1 MFLEWY
7 AVYTSCHHE
16 QKVYDRLVKRSIHAF
31 LPKME
36 AWSRRR
42 DRRKRIQVPLFPSY
56 LFVNVDLDP
65 YVRLEILK
73 TPGVAYIL
81 GNNGRPAPIPEK
93 QIASIQTLLKND
105 ILIRPFYPYLKIG
118 QKVRI
123 VNGPLMGCEG
133 ILLRT
138 KPNRQRLVI
147 SIDLLKQSVSAEIH
161 EADVEA
167 I

>member
-1 MFLEWY
+1 MLLKWY
-7 AVYTSCHHE
+7 AIYTSARHE
-16 QKVYDRLVKRSIHAF
+16 QRVYDRLVNKSIHAF

-36 AWSRRR
+36 VWSRRK
-42 DRRKRIQVPLFPSY
+42 DRRKRIQVPLFPGY

-81 GNNGRPAPIPEK
+81 GNNGKLTPIPES

-105 ILIRPFYPYLKIG
+105 VLIRPYPYLKIG
-118 QKVRI
+118 QRVRI
-123 VNGPLMGCEG
+123 VNGPLIGCEG
-133 ILLRT
+133 ILLRNKT
-138 KPNRQRLVI
+138 NKQKLII
-147 SIDLLKQSVSAEIH
+147 SIDLLKQSISTEID
-161 EADVEA
+161 EFDVEP